1 MSELRK
7 PFKKSEQKNKKKT
20 ENQCQNAACEQK
32 KKTLARKENLIQTKN
47 KAYNEL

>member
-7 PFKKSEQKNKKKT
+7 PFIKKIEKKT

-32 KKTLARKENLIQTKN
+32 NH
-47 KAYNEL
+47 

>member
-7 PFKKSEQKNKKKT
+7 PFLKKSEQKIKKQS

-32 KKTLARKENLIQTKN
+32 NH
-47 KAYNEL
+47 

>member
-7 PFKKSEQKNKKKT
+7 PFFKKIRSKNQKKT

-32 KKTLARKENLIQTKN
+32 NH
-47 KAYNEL
+47 